1 MKFIC
6 LELAHTI
13 SRELP
18 EFHLNFGTISNI
30 EALSV
35 LPMPKNGASPNK
47 RKYIFFRECKRKYM
61 ISDEYHN
68 LYTSPFLFSSFI
80 FHSST
85 NSWHNYSLSVTL
97 LVNKLYCCKNDIS
110 IGVGVRSWLN
120 NSIFVF
126 QSNLNRFSKDRN
138 ILVTLLV
145 LLSESQ
151 WFRFWFSQDQT
162 SWLRLST
169 QNLDFV

>member
-85 NSWHNYSLSVTL
+85 NSWQVCADGDT
-97 LVNKLYCCKNDIS
+97 
-110 IGVGVRSWLN
+110 VGTADPVSRVFSSSNCHGLPPVLGKKKGETVPTRCNRRHSWA
-120 NSIFVF
+120 
-126 QSNLNRFSKDRN
+126 R
-138 ILVTLLV
+138 
-145 LLSESQ
+145 
-151 WFRFWFSQDQT
+151 
-162 SWLRLST
+162 
-169 QNLDFV
+169 